1 MKRTIIK
8 SNSIPAS
15 ILIGAALGL
24 LISIMG
30 ALFLAWLINTE
41 RVGQGAIDNGV
52 LIILLG
58 ASATSAVISSTI
70 VKEKR
75 LLICALS
82 GLCYLLMLLAI
93 TALFFGGQYSGI
105 AVSGLVILAG
115 SICVCLL
122 GLMPQKRRNTSRR
135 KMKNR

>member
-8 SNSIPAS
+8 SDSIPAS
-15 ILIGAALGL
+15 LLIGATLGL
-24 LISIMG
+24 LVSIG
-30 ALFLAWLINTE
+30 GVLLLAWLINTE
-41 RVGQGAIDNGV
+41 RIGQGAVDNGV
-52 LIILLG
+52 LVILLVG
-58 ASATSAVISSTI
+58 SAISAAISSTV

-75 LLICALS
+75 LLICILS
-82 GLCYLLMLLAI
+82 GLCYFLMLMAI
-93 TALFFGGQYSGI
+93 TALFFGGQYSGL

-122 GLMPQKRRNTSRR
+122 GLMPQKRRNTSKR